1 MAAHPT
7 LCSGAVTRPRAE
19 FIALAVLIG
28 IGIAALPGLGL
39 GYRFLS
45 IAVTTGYTA
54 IALYGLGIQ
63 FGQAGIMS
71 VGHAALMGIGAYASA
86 MLYNHFGIGFWASL
100 PVSFVSAAI
109 VGGLIGL
116 PSLRVS
122 GQHYIIIT
130 FCFCSLLVICLT
142 NGGALTGA
150 GTGLDV
156 PSIPTTFGINFN
168 KLENYYYLTLVALLL
183 SLALIY
189 VVMNSA
195 YGRTLRAIRENE
207 ALARSCGIDVD
218 RMKISAFMLSGG
230 FAGLAGTLQAYN
242 LLHISP
248 TLYGA
253 FPSLYLALMVMLGG
267 ARLIFG
273 PLLGAILVNFLPE
286 VLHLDPV
293 DSRIAYGVALLVVI
307 LLLPGGVSAGL
318 LALYRR
324 ATGRR
329 LGKPHR
335 AAAGQ

>member
-1 MAAHPT
+1 MAIAS
-7 LCSGAVTRPRAE
+7 LNKGVVTRPPTE
-19 FIALAVLIG
+19 FVVLSVLIV
-28 IGIAALPGLGL
+28 IGLAALPSLGVS
-39 GYRFLS
+39 YRFLS

-54 IALYGLGIQ
+54 IALYGLGVQ

-86 MLYNHFGIGFWASL
+86 MLYNHLGIGFWASL
-100 PVSFVSAAI
+100 PISVAAAAL

-142 NGGALTGA
+142 NGGSLTGA

-156 PSIPTTFGINFN
+156 PSIPNIFGVNFN
-168 KLENYYYLTLVALLL
+168 KLANYYYLTLAALLL
-183 SLALIY
+183 SLALIWLL
-189 VVMNSA
+189 MNSA

-218 RMKISAFMLSGG
+218 RMKMSAFMLSGG

-293 DSRIAYGVALLVVI
+293 DSRIAYGVALLAVI

-318 LALYRR
+318 LALYRK

-329 LGKPHR
+329 MGKPR
-335 AAAGQ
+335 KTAVAGE